1 MALEPGTEIA
11 GYRVVLP
18 IGEGGMAAVYLAE
31 RVSDGTEAALKLL
44 RGELAESDDYRRR
57 FLREAGYATLLDH
70 PNVVKVLDAGE
81 AGEALYIAMQYI
93 EGTDLHKLIREGGFG
108 RERAIGI
115 LGQVAA
121 ALDAA
126 HEAGLLHRDVK
137 AANVLVAGNRAW
149 LADFGLSK
157 HTTRDSVALTAMGT
171 FVGTIAY
178 TAPEQIMSEEVGPA
192 ADVYSLGCL
201 LVECITG
208 DPPFTGLSEVEVMQA
223 HIQRPPPSI
232 GDEALDPVIEKALA
246 KDPAERYETCAALIA
261 AAADAIG
268 KGGMDKLRLKV
279 TAGNASG
286 TEIEVEDELL
296 IGRMAEGDGRLGE
309 DIEISRRHAEIK
321 RQEDDA
327 WAIEDLGSTNGTIV
341 NGHRIEKPELLYPG
355 DMIEVGGTKLVVQVT
370 AGAAPASA
378 AEAEAPLAPEPEP
391 APAPELVP
399 EPEPEPEP
407 EPPAAPQISL
417 QLEIDGLPPVKLVHE
432 DGAWRIQE

>member
-1 MALEPGTEIA
+1 MAVEPGTEIA
-11 GYRVVLP
+11 GYRIVRT
-18 IGEGGMAAVYLAE
+18 IGEGGMATVYLAE
-31 RVSDGTEAALKLL
+31 RIEDGREAALKVL

-57 FLREAGYATLLDH
+57 FLRESGYAALLDH
-70 PNVVKVLDAGE
+70 PNVVKLLSAGE
-81 AGEALYIAMQYI
+81 DGETLYIAMEYI
-93 EGTDLHKLIREGGFG
+93 EGTDLHKLIREGGLG
-108 RERAIGI
+108 RERALGI

-157 HTTRDSVALTAMGT
+157 HTARDSIALTGIGT

-201 LVECITG
+201 LVECMTG
-208 DPPFTGLSEVEVMQA
+208 EPPFTGLSEVEVMQA

-232 GDEALDPVIEKALA
+232 GDPALDAVIEKALA
-246 KDPAERYETCAALIA
+246 KDPADRYETCAALIA
-261 AAADAIG
+261 AAADAVG

-296 IGRMAEGDGRLGE
+296 IGRMAEGDGRLAE
-309 DIEISRRHAEIK
+309 DIEISRRHAQIGRNDEGVYMV
-321 RQEDDA
+321 
-327 WAIEDLGSTNGTIV
+327 EDLGSTNGTIV
-341 NGHRIEKPELLYPG
+341 NGHRIDSPEHLYPG
-355 DMIEVGGTKLVVQVT
+355 DTIEVGGTTLVVQVT
-370 AGAAPASA
+370 AGPPPVSAAVEAPPAPPEPEPEAAP
-378 AEAEAPLAPEPEP
+378 EPAPEPEP
-391 APAPELVP
+391 EAPARIALTIEV
-399 EPEPEPEP
+399 EG
-407 EPPAAPQISL
+407 A
-417 QLEIDGLPPVKLVHE
+417 PPVRLVHE

>member
-1 MALEPGTEIA
+1 MAVEPGTEIA
-11 GYRVVLP
+11 GYRIVRP

-31 RVSDGTEAALKLL
+31 RVADGRQAALKLL
-44 RGELAESDDYRRR
+44 RRELAESDDYRRR
-57 FLREAGYATLLDH
+57 FLRESGYAALLDH

-81 AGEALYIAMQYI
+81 DGEALYIAMEYI
-93 EGTDLHKLIREGGFG
+93 EGTDLHKLIREGGLG
-108 RERAIGI
+108 KERAIGI

-157 HTTRDSVALTAMGT
+157 HTARDSIALTGVGT

-201 LVECITG
+201 LVECMTG
-208 DPPFTGLSEVEVMQA
+208 ELPFTGLGEVEVMQA
-223 HIQRPPPSI
+223 HIERPPPSI
-232 GDEALDPVIEKALA
+232 GDAALDAVIEKALA
-246 KDPAERYETCAALIA
+246 KDPADRYETCAALIA
-261 AAADAIG
+261 AAADAVG
-268 KGGMDKLRLKV
+268 KGGMDNLRLKV

-286 TEIEVEDELL
+286 TEIEVRDELL

-309 DIEISRRHAEIK
+309 DIEISRRHAQIGRNDEG
-321 RQEDDA
+321 A
-327 WAIEDLGSTNGTIV
+327 YMVEDLGSTNGTIV
-341 NGHRIEKPELLYPG
+341 NGHRIDSPELLYPG
-355 DMIEVGGTKLVVQVT
+355 DTIEVGGTTLVVQVT
-370 AGAAPASA
+370 AGRPPVST
-378 AEAEAPLAPEPEP
+378 EVEAPP
-391 APAPELVP
+391 APP

-407 EPPAAPQISL
+407 HAPVRIAL
-417 QLEIDGLPPVKLVHE
+417 TIEVEGAPPVKVVHE
-432 DGAWRIQE
+432 DGWRIQE